1 MSLSLW
7 AQGTSYGYDE
17 QSQNSPMVLE
27 PSHKVREEPRFV
39 RIRRRSPF
47 VAITTF
53 RRRWPCDIIYALRKT
68 DLYVLKSNLFDPFKY
83 IHCLSIGA
91 CLNLKINEMVE
102 IVGHVVRFSGMI
114 TWDKSKPDGTP
125 NKQLD
130 ISHLSAF
137 GWQAKSLCNKAWI

>member
-1 MSLSLW
+1 
-7 AQGTSYGYDE
+7 
-17 QSQNSPMVLE
+17 MVLE
-27 PSHKVREEPRFV
+27 PSDKVREEPRFV

-47 VAITTF
+47 VATTTF
-53 RRRWPCDIIYALRKT
+53 RRRCPCNIIYAHRKT

-83 IHCLSIGA
+83 IYCLSIAA
-91 CLNLKINEMVE
+91 CLNLKINEM
-102 IVGHVVRFSGMI
+102 IKIMAHVVLFRGEI
-114 TWDKSKPDGTP
+114 IWDKSKPDGTP

>member
-1 MSLSLW
+1 
-7 AQGTSYGYDE
+7 
-17 QSQNSPMVLE
+17 MVLE